1 MKKKNHSRIVSVTI
15 FAAILV
21 PLVNVA
27 LLGSLS
33 VITGTDVVYPE
44 ILSQAIQYIKE
55 LVNIL
60 CVFAASG
67 CLAFS
72 HVLGR
77 KARAVRIICVV
88 SVPVTYLAAAFVDMA
103 FYGGRAFDSVY
114 LIPMLINSGFEIA
127 RYLIVVLISLRIK
140 KSAVRSGREFS
151 LELFSLEGTFS
162 RAAVFT
168 TLTVFAT
175 LIITSLTD
183 TISLL
188 IEYGAPLNSG
198 ELTYLIVP
206 YPMAIV
212 YSVIGYFVIFL
223 VGRSFVTVKRA

>member
-1 MKKKNHSRIVSVTI
+1 MKKKNHSRIVFVTI

-55 LVNIL
+55 LVNIF

-77 KARAVRIICVV
+77 KTRAVRIICVV
-88 SVPVTYLAAAFVDMA
+88 SVPVTYLVAALVDMA
-103 FYGGRAFDSVY
+103 FYGERAFSSVY
-114 LIPMLINSGFEIA
+114 LIPMLINSVFEIA
-127 RYLIVVLISLRIK
+127 RYLIVVFISLRIK
-140 KSAVRSGREFS
+140 KSAVKSGQEFS
-151 LELFSLEGTFS
+151 LELFSLEGAFS
-162 RAAVFT
+162 RVAVFT

-206 YPMAIV
+206 YPTAIV

-223 VGRSFVTVKRA
+223 VGRSFMTVKRA

>member
-1 MKKKNHSRIVSVTI
+1 MKKKDHSRIVSATI

-72 HVLGR
+72 HVLNRGT
-77 KARAVRIICVV
+77 RAVRIICVV
-88 SVPVTYLAAAFVDMA
+88 SVPLTYLAAALVDMA

-114 LIPMLINSGFEIA
+114 LIPMLINSGFEIV

-162 RAAVFT
+162 R
-168 TLTVFAT
+168 
-175 LIITSLTD
+175 
-183 TISLL
+183 
-188 IEYGAPLNSG
+188 
-198 ELTYLIVP
+198 
-206 YPMAIV
+206 
-212 YSVIGYFVIFL
+212 
-223 VGRSFVTVKRA
+223 R

>member
-1 MKKKNHSRIVSVTI
+1 MKKKDHSRIVSVTI

-151 LELFSLEGTFS
+151 FELFSLEGAFS